1 MSGAFAF
8 AVSIHRK
15 KPGIS
20 PGRISIKHHS
30 HHKIMFVKNK
40 NSSLLPKGNLP
51 PGKYAYLF
59 LALVVIAPIFAAVL
73 SGCNPVT
80 FYLRGL
86 GIEYQ
91 FQKGTCQLPLNQP
104 QK

>member
-1 MSGAFAF
+1 MFT
-8 AVSIHRK
+8 K
-15 KPGIS
+15 KKTS
-20 PGRISIKHHS
+20 P
-30 HHKIMFVKNK
+30 
-40 NSSLLPKGNLP
+40 LPPKRNLP
-51 PGKYAYLF
+51 PGKPPYWL
-59 LALVVIAPIFAAVL
+59 LVLVAIAPIFAAIL
-73 SGCNPVT
+73 SGCNPVS